1 MRRILSLPLLS
12 ALLVT
17 AASAAPI
24 TLGIHGGSSIPDL
37 RDNGGNELSSGWS
50 SRFAPSYGVSA
61 ELSAVGPWTLLAEVN
76 VTGQGAKRTGLQ
88 PLNDP
93 TSLGFPAGTSLYASF
108 KNEEKL
114 NYVEIPVLARYHLP
128 APFRPTL
135 AVGPYV
141 GFLTSAKNVTSGSSG
156 VYYDRARTQ
165 PVMISE
171 TQALIADFGATTDTK
186 SDLRGFNWGV
196 QAGFGAAVPYGR
208 GAITLDVRGGLGLT
222 NIQKDSANGKNATG
236 ALTVALGYALP
247 VGL

>member
-1 MRRILSLPLLS
+1 MRRLLTLPVLAVLL
-12 ALLVT
+12 AG

-50 SRFAPSYGVSA
+50 SRLAPAYGVSV
-61 ELSAVGPWTLLAEVN
+61 ELSAAGPWTLLAEVN
-76 VTGQGAKRTGLQ
+76 VSGQGARRTGLQ

-93 TSLGFPAGTSLYASF
+93 TSLGFPAGTPAYASF

-114 NYVEIPVLARYHLP
+114 TYVEIPVMARYHLP

-135 AVGPYV
+135 AAGPYV
-141 GFLTSAKNVTSGSSG
+141 GFLTSAKNVTSGTSS
-156 VYYDRARTQ
+156 VWLDRAQTILATP
-165 PVMISE
+165 PVSF
-171 TQALIADFGATTDTK
+171 DATTDTK
-186 SDLRGFNWGV
+186 SDLRSFNWGV
-196 QAGFGAAVPYGR
+196 QAGFGAALPYGR